1 MTASENIA
9 VLLILGIILCAGL
22 CLICYYLG
30 KVEGKEE
37 LKAEIDKQM
46 RSRGNYYERQN
57 RKPRIY

>member
-1 MTASENIA
+1 MTTTTNIA

-30 KVEGKEE
+30 KAEGKEE

-46 RSRGNYYERQN
+46 RSRGSYHEPQN
-57 RKPRIY
+57 RKPRIF